1 MSASREK
8 KIRQELAAQGI
19 PDIKEIRAAEE
30 RKQQRRANWLYGSIA
45 VIFVVVAAILL
56 LWNSNVIQRGSAAIS
71 VDGEKYSAAEV
82 EYYYYNAYN
91 SVANGTY
98 ASYMSLDTSL
108 PLTQQTMTETDYMF
122 LGIEQEEGVEQT
134 WHEYFTEAA
143 KKSLVQLTALKKAA
157 EAENFTFTDEMQEEV
172 DATLALM
179 ELYAQQNGMPTAS
192 YIKAVF
198 GDTMTISVFKK
209 IVNDNT
215 IAAYY
220 EQSYLDSLD
229 YSDDEID
236 AYYAEHAGDF
246 DTVDYDYIYFKGTAA
261 STTDAEGNNVAATE
275 AEHAAAKEAAKN
287 ASGDA
292 LSRYQD
298 GETDLEALAE
308 DYEMASFYS
317 QTEAVN
323 YNDTISLWLFDGER
337 EDGDT
342 AVIESGESFYLVR
355 FNHRGRHEYN
365 TVDVRHILVKL
376 DTDELDSTADDYE
389 TKLDALKQEGEA
401 EAERI
406 LNEWKSGAAT
416 AESFGELANKESD
429 DGGSNTTGGLYTAV
443 AKGDMVAPFEEWCFD
458 ASRKAGD
465 SGIVF
470 VEAVNYTGYHVMY
483 FQGVNEPLWKLQ
495 VTSTLA
501 NADHSE
507 WTASLMEGLEA
518 KELGGMKY
526 VG

>member
-30 RKQQRRANWLYGSIA
+30 KKQQRRANWLYGSIA
-45 VIFVVVAAILL
+45 VIFVVVAAVLL

-82 EYYYYNAYN
+82 EYYYYSAYN

-108 PLTQQTMTETDYMF
+108 PLTQQTMTDTDYMF

-143 KKSLVQLTALKKAA
+143 KTSLVQLTALKRAA
-157 EAENFTFTDEMQEEV
+157 EAENFTFTDEMQEEM
-172 DATLALM
+172 DSTMDLM

-198 GDTMTISVFKK
+198 GDTMTTSVFEK
-209 IVNDNT
+209 IVKDNT

-220 EQSYLDSLD
+220 EQSYLDSLE
-229 YSDDEID
+229 YSDEDID
-236 AYYAEHAGDF
+236 AYYTKNAGSF

-261 STTDAEGNNVAATE
+261 STTDDEGNTIAATDE
-275 AEHAAAKEAAKN
+275 EHAAAKEAAKE
-287 ASGDA
+287 AAGDA
-292 LSRYQD
+292 LSRYQA
-298 GETDLEALAE
+298 GQTDLETLAK

-317 QTEAVN
+317 QTEATN
-323 YNDTISLWLFDGER
+323 YSDTISLWLFDGDR
-337 EDGDT
+337 QDGET

-376 DTDELDSTADDYE
+376 DTDDLDSSADDYQ
-389 TKLDALKQEGEA
+389 TKLEALKKEGEA

-429 DGGSNTTGGLYTAV
+429 DGGSNTTGGLYTEV

-458 ASRKAGD
+458 ASRKVGD
-465 SGIVF
+465 TGIVF
-470 VEAVNYTGYHVMY
+470 VEAINYTGYHVMY
-483 FQGVNEPLWKLQ
+483 FQGVNEPFWKLQ
-495 VTSTLA
+495 VTNALA
-501 NADHSE
+501 NTDHSE
-507 WTASLMEGLEA
+507 WAASLVEGMEA
-518 KELGGMKY
+518 KELSGMKY